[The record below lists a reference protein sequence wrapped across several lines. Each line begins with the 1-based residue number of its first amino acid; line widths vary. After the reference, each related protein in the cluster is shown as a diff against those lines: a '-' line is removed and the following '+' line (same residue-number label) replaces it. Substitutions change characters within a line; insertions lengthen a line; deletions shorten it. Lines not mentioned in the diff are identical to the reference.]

1 MNAATKSAN
10 EAKRPLSILIA
21 DDEQDT
27 VMTLAAILEDE
38 GHIVHTV
45 THGALVMEAV
55 RRFKPQ
61 VCILDIQMPGQNGY
75 GLARDISE
83 EHQHDRPLL
92 IAISGK
98 WNTQT
103 DRILAKTVGFAHFL
117 AKPADTGELIRILDG
132 FGPQK
137 AA

>member
-1 MNAATKSAN
+1 LNSATRSQNATRQK
-10 EAKRPLSILIA
+10 LSILIA

-27 VMTLAAILEDE
+27 VMTLAEILMDE
-38 GHIVHTV
+38 GHIVHTI
-45 THGALVMEAV
+45 THGALVLEAV

-98 WNTQT
+98 WTTQT
-103 DRILAKTVGFAHFL
+103 DKLLAKSVGFAHFL
-117 AKPADTGELIRILDG
+117 TKPADPNELVRILDG
-132 FGPQK
+132 HGSDE